1 MKSKF
6 SRFYALF
13 RQAGLEQED
22 KNKLV
27 LEASN
32 QRTASLKELTTEEL
46 QSLEQHL
53 QSKLPQSQ
61 TPKGWRT
68 TQSNNTT
75 TKDNTDELQ
84 KMRKKVIALLG
95 YGLGWSVYDKAKN
108 KMVADMVRIYGW
120 VQKYGVHNP
129 KKLNEYDKKEL
140 AALITQ
146 IELMVKKLL

>member
-1 MKSKF
+1 MSMKSKF

-32 QRTASLKELTTEEL
+32 QRTASLKELKAEEL

-61 TPKGWRT
+61 APKGWK
-68 TQSNNTT
+68 QSPAQSFP
-75 TKDNTDELQ
+75 KHDELQ

-95 YGLGWSVYDKAKN
+95 YGLGWNVYDKAKN

-146 IELMVKKLL
+146 VELMVKKLL